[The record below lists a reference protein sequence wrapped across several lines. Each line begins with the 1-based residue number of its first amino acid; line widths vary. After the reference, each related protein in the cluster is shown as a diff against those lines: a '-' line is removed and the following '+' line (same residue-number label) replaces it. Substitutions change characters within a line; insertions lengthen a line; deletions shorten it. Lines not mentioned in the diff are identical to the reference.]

1 MVANVA
7 IDAVVGSVP
16 LFGDVF
22 DAAWQ
27 ANIRNVRIYRE
38 ALRQERSRT
47 VDSLFVAGVIL
58 AFVLMLAIPV
68 VVVVL
73 VAKRLFSP

>member
-1 MVANVA
+1 MPV
-7 IDAVVGSVP
+7 
-16 LFGDVF
+16 LGDVF

-27 ANIRNVRIYRE
+27 ANVRNVRIYRE
-38 ALRQERSRT
+38 ALRQERSRA
-47 VDSLFVAGVIL
+47 VDALFVTGVLL

-73 VAKRLFSP
+73 LLKRLF